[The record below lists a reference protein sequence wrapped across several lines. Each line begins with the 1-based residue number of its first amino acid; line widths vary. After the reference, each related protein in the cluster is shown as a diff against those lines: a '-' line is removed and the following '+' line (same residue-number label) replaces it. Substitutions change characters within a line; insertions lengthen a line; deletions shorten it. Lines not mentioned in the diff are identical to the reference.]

1 MRKRVRLLHEEYL
14 VAAQIPVHV
23 SYKNIKNL
31 YLRVRCP
38 EGRVEMSV
46 PQRTTREDIESFIS
60 CRRTWI
66 EERRRLICARAEK
79 SAPQYIE
86 GEGVLLW
93 GTEYPLTV
101 VRIMHGKAYAER
113 TADKIVLYMSKGA
126 DIAVRRGAIHAL
138 YRAEL
143 AAEMQKQ
150 APICERIVG
159 RCAALWRIRIMKT
172 RWGSCNTRT
181 GAITLNLWLVRYDV
195 NALIYV
201 MMHELTHL
209 WVRGHNAHF
218 YERMDRYFPTWRK
231 VRHEL
236 NQWDA
241 DEYL

>member
-60 CRRTWI
+60 RRRTWI
-66 EERRRLICARAEK
+66 EERRRLICARTEK
-79 SAPQYIE
+79 SVQLYIE
-86 GEGVLLW
+86 GERILLW
-93 GTEYPLTV
+93 GAEYPLTV
-101 VRIMHGKAYAER
+101 VPHIHGRAYAER
-113 TADKIVLYMSKGA
+113 TTDGIVLYIPKGA
-126 DIAVRRGAIHAL
+126 DTAVRRSAIHIL

-143 AAEMQKQ
+143 AAEVQKQ
-150 APICERIVG
+150 APICERLVG
-159 RCAALWRIRIMKT
+159 RCAALWRIRNMKT

-181 GAITLNLWLVRYDV
+181 GAITLNLRLVRYNV

-201 MMHELTHL
+201 MIHELTHL
-209 WVRGHNAHF
+209 WVRGHNAYF

-231 VRHEL
+231 VRHDL